1 MPQLV
6 DQCLSREPGWC
17 LATQLTLDT
26 MAKVSLF
33 KNNLL
38 EYFDQNDEHEHF
50 EHHVHH
56 DHHDYHEHHEHHA
69 CLPESPIL
77 TTTTTFLRLGEREEC
92 RQVTRTVCT
101 QGQGWHQRNK
111 EKKAS

>member
-1 MPQLV
+1 
-6 DQCLSREPGWC
+6 
-17 LATQLTLDT
+17 
-26 MAKVSLF
+26 MAKVSLL

-50 EHHVHH
+50 EHHDHH

-77 TTTTTFLRLGEREEC
+77 TATTTFLRLGEREEC

-101 QGQGWHQRNK
+101 QGQGWHQRNE
-111 EKKAS
+111 EKKHHRIRQHTNKTHQACIFETLCLLR